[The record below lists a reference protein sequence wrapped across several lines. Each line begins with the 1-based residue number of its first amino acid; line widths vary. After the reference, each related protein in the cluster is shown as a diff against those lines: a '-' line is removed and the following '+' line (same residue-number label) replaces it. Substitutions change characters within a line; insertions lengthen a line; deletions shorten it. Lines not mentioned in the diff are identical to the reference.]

1 MKAGTPEAG
10 KVASLVQTTPRASG
24 FVALVSV
31 TLCADSAVAFPAKFT
46 ASSAEAVAE
55 LLRSP
60 SLVGAPS
67 IWAETKAIA
76 APAVDG
82 TAQDSLLQPNAE
94 SSPTEWLFCTHK
106 GKGRSQKKPLFQWTG
121 KLRPDRISPYR
132 PVPAHIARPD
142 YATTGWPAEEVESR
156 KQNSVHIHSAAEI
169 EGIRAACALG
179 RRILDAV
186 AAAIAPGVTT
196 DELDRIAHEVT
207 IAGGGYPSPL
217 NYCSFPKSCC
227 TSVNEVICHGI
238 PDARPLEDGDIV
250 NIDISV
256 YLGGYHGDL
265 NETLLVGSVD
275 EAGKALVR
283 GSWECLAAAIAMCK
297 PGVRFRD
304 IGDVITAK
312 ASRGNLSVV
321 RTYCG
326 HGIGELFHCA
336 PNIPHYANNKAAG
349 TMKPGMVFTIEPM
362 INLGSW
368 KDVTWPDGWTSVT
381 VDGKRSAQ
389 FEHTLLI
396 TDTGVEVLTARKE
409 DSPKLFP
416 FFDE

>member
-31 TLCADSAVAFPAKFT
+31 TLSADTAVAFQAKFT
-46 ASSAEAVAE
+46 AGSDDVVAE
-55 LLRSP
+55 LTRAPRLVGTP
-60 SLVGAPS
+60 SLWAKTKTAP
-67 IWAETKAIA
+67 A
-76 APAVDG
+76 APDG
-82 TAQDSLLQPNAE
+82 SAPESPNLQPAAN
-94 SSPTEWLFCTHK
+94 SSATEWLFCTQK
-106 GKGRSQKKPLFQWTG
+106 GKSRSEKKPLFQWTG

-132 PVPAHIARPD
+132 PVPGHIARPD
-142 YATTGWPAEEVESR
+142 YATTGWPADEVESR
-156 KQNSVHIHSAAEI
+156 KQNSVHIHSPAEVA
-169 EGIRAACALG
+169 GIRAACVLG

-186 AAAIAPGVTT
+186 AAAIRPGITT

-256 YLGGYHGDL
+256 YLGGFHGDL

-283 GSWECLAAAIAMCK
+283 GSWECLEAAIAMCK

-312 ASRGNLSVV
+312 ASRAGLSVV

-362 INLGSW
+362 INAGTW

-396 TDTGVEVLTARKE
+396 TDTGVEVLTARVE

-416 FFDE
+416 FADA